1 MEGRQVLV
9 CEDNELNREIV
20 TTILEMNNLQV
31 ITAEN
36 GEQGVLQ
43 FLESPQYSI
52 DVILMDIRMPVMD
65 GLTAAAQIRQLDRKD
80 AGLVPIIA
88 LSANAFQEDVEDS
101 RKAGMNDH
109 LTKPVEPELLLAS
122 MRQQIGAYAV
132 QRKAVRGEQAET
144 H

>member
-1 MEGRQVLV
+1 
-9 CEDNELNREIV
+9 
-20 TTILEMNNLQV
+20 
-31 ITAEN
+31 
-36 GEQGVLQ
+36 
-43 FLESPQYSI
+43 
-52 DVILMDIRMPVMD
+52 
-65 GLTAAAQIRQLDRKD
+65 LTAAAQIRQLDRKD

-122 MRQQIGAYAV
+122 MRQQIGAYDV